1 MTLSPEQ
8 FNRVVLREELVEVKE
23 DIKELRSDNRRL
35 FQVLDGIV
43 KQLNDI
49 KSDSAANLAAHDRFE
64 TRITHLEKNLL

>member
-1 MTLSPEQ
+1 M
-8 FNRVVLREELVEVKE
+8 KE